1 MDCAEWIP
9 VTVRIGEDLQMV
21 QVKPGENLLMALVRH
36 NLPVDFFCTTGKCTT
51 CRNRVD
57 ATPGAVAPPDET
69 ERYRLGEALLGA
81 GFRLLCRLYVH
92 GPLTVYL

>member
-1 MDCAEWIP
+1 MDHAERIP
-9 VTVRIGEDLQMV
+9 VTVRIGEKTQLV

-36 NLPVDFFCTTGKCTT
+36 QLPVDFFCTTGKCAT

-57 ATPGAVAPPDET
+57 ASPGAVAPPDET
-69 ERYRLGEALLGA
+69 ERYRLGEALHGA
-81 GFRLLCRLYVH
+81 GYRLLCRLYVH